1 MLARQ
6 FGVPADSIRIIDAF
20 VVRYSADKQ
29 RSLPLHCDQSQFSLT
44 IAMNSLDDYEGG
56 GTFFAQTGE
65 VVNADAG
72 GVISFD
78 GSLLHSGHPI
88 TQGTRYI
95 LVAFLYSHVPTA
107 PVIMQKRKRNE
118 AV

>member
-1 MLARQ
+1 MHGFA
-6 FGVPADSIRIIDAF
+6 
-20 VVRYSADKQ
+20 
-29 RSLPLHCDQSQFSLT
+29 SQFSLT
-44 IAMNSLDDYEGG
+44 IAMNSLDEYEGG

-65 VVNADAG
+65 AVNADAG

-107 PVIMQKRKRNE
+107 PVIMQKRKRNK